1 MIPLPFKKADCH
13 APGRESRCA
22 SLFLQLAHKRYLWV
36 PAFALM
42 IFLIIPLVTFSRTSI
57 SDPESTPSS
66 QVAEPTAPEGKR
78 DLKGS
83 EAPPGA
89 KVSHKGEISVK
100 ATLFQVFG
108 GLGLFL
114 FGLHLMSDSLQ
125 KVVGGRMKRVLATL
139 TKRPVYGLLLG
150 TGVTAIIQS
159 SSATTVMVVGFI
171 NAGVM
176 DFVQSVGV
184 ILGANIGTTV
194 TTQIVALKLDQWAL
208 PAIGLGM
215 TLHLFFKDSKVKDSG
230 LILLGFGMLFL
241 GLVLM
246 KKAIPPEAQ
255 DIIRNLFLLSSGSLK
270 GILIGLTVG
279 TIATAI
285 VQSSSVTVSIIVVLA
300 SQGMVAG
307 LKEAIPL
314 ILGCNIGTCITAL
327 IACIG
332 ADTDSKRAA
341 VCHTFFNVFGA
352 FLTLVVL
359 YQPYLWLIPRIGGNL
374 AHQIANIHVMI
385 KLVDAALFLPI
396 VGPFSRFISWIV
408 PARAVVR
415 PAIETPQYLD
425 DRFIEEPLVATELA
439 IKEIVRLGEISRN
452 MIKYAMDGFMY
463 NDVVLLNRVEEY
475 RPAVRS
481 LRQAIFEYVI
491 QISRQDLTKEDAER
505 VPKLIL
511 SLNNFDRV
519 AGYAV
524 RLLELG
530 RTKVSKDIPMVGAAL
545 TELKNIYRDV
555 DTMLTE
561 VSAYLPEFKR

>member
-159 SSATTVMVVGFI
+159 SSATTIMVVGFI

-184 ILGANIGTTV
+184 ILGANVGTTV
-194 TTQIVALKLDQWAL
+194 TTQIVALKLDQWAF

-327 IACIG
+327 IASIG
-332 ADTDSKRAA
+332 AGTDSKR
-341 VCHTFFNVFGA
+341 
-352 FLTLVVL
+352 
-359 YQPYLWLIPRIGGNL
+359 
-374 AHQIANIHVMI
+374 
-385 KLVDAALFLPI
+385 
-396 VGPFSRFISWIV
+396 
-408 PARAVVR
+408 
-415 PAIETPQYLD
+415 
-425 DRFIEEPLVATELA
+425 
-439 IKEIVRLGEISRN
+439 
-452 MIKYAMDGFMY
+452 
-463 NDVVLLNRVEEY
+463 
-475 RPAVRS
+475 
-481 LRQAIFEYVI
+481 
-491 QISRQDLTKEDAER
+491 
-505 VPKLIL
+505 
-511 SLNNFDRV
+511 
-519 AGYAV
+519 
-524 RLLELG
+524 
-530 RTKVSKDIPMVGAAL
+530 
-545 TELKNIYRDV
+545 
-555 DTMLTE
+555 
-561 VSAYLPEFKR
+561 

>member
-1 MIPLPFKKADCH
+1 MPFKKADCH